1 MPIFEDDK
9 SSPLNHKAMGWLNEY
24 KDNFG
29 WRSTE
34 IDIRNFKKRIQIEK
48 NYDINFPSHSE
59 LLPVEING
67 DVVVFMRC
75 GERDARN
82 LMEWCKNRYER
93 TQPERDRLREL
104 ERTKLQ
110 RQRENHQLFREF
122 VRYFISFFF
131 FLNLNAHYIIYYS
144 IFIFC
149 LSLYLIISFYLYLN
163 LLS

>member
-1 MPIFEDDK
+1 MFLFMPIVANDE
-9 SSPLNHKAMGWLNEY
+9 SPSPPLNLKVMGWLNEY
-24 KDNFG
+24 QDNFG

-34 IDIRNFKKRIQIEK
+34 TDIRNFKKKNQIEK
-48 NYDINFPSHSE
+48 NYYINFPGQSE
-59 LLPVEING
+59 MLPVDIKG

-82 LMEWCKNRYER
+82 LMDWCRKRYER

-122 VRYFISFFF
+122 VRKIYFIHLIS
-131 FLNLNAHYIIYYS
+131 YIIPFLCFQV
-144 IFIFC
+144 FIFKHF
-149 LSLYLIISFYLYLN
+149 L
-163 LLS
+163 